1 MTDQAYYVQKAV
13 YERLVAT
20 PALVDLVPVANI
32 VDDLGGLPT
41 VFPGIIL
48 GEGQIVDEGQ
58 RIDRSVK
65 RVYLTCHLWTAEPR
79 LNEVKKIGGAFAAA
93 IETSTNGGSLGG
105 GFYLGDLRIR
115 DVRYIRDP
123 SGQNGHGVVTVDT
136 LVGRA

>member
-20 PALVDLVPVANI
+20 PALVALVPVANI
-32 VDDLGGLPT
+32 VDDHGGLPT

-65 RVYLTCHLWTAEPR
+65 RVFLTCHLWTAEPR

-93 IETSTNGGSLGG
+93 IDANDKLSLAG

-115 DVRYIRDP
+115 DTRYIRDP
-123 SGQNGHGVVTVDT
+123 SGQNGHGVVTIDA